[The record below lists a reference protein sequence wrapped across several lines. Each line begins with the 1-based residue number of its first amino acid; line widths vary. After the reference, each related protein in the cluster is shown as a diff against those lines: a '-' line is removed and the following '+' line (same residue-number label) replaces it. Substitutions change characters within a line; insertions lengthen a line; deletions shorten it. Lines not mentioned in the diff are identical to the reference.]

1 MKQALFALTLVI
13 AVAVLLAGCGKSEE
27 MKKIESALNTEV
39 MTKHDGLMKA
49 MSGLDELSGQINAAV
64 AKHDELVAKLPK
76 YTAGMTS
83 TDLTAAQ
90 EKITA
95 AKSAM
100 DEWMKGFKPY
110 DPKGK
115 HEEVV
120 AGLTSA
126 KDALT
131 TIEKQFGDATAM
143 AKDAVASHTKAA
155 DDLMAML
162 AKKGIKIPK

>member
-1 MKQALFALTLVI
+1 MKQVLFALTLVV

-39 MTKHDGLMKA
+39 MTKHDALMKA
-49 MSGLDELSGQINAAV
+49 ASGLDELSAQINTAA
-64 AKHDELVAKLPK
+64 AKQKELVAKLPK
-76 YTAGMTS
+76 YTAGMTT

-90 EKITA
+90 EKINA

-100 DEWMKGFKPY
+100 EEWMKGFKPY
-110 DPKGK
+110 DPQGK

-131 TIEKQFGDATAM
+131 AIEKQFTDATAM
-143 AKDAVASHTKAA
+143 AKDAVASNTKAA
-155 DDLMAML
+155 DDLMATL